1 MMIAPVILGATE
13 TFKPMSFDAPFQTS
27 LHAATGMGGGA
38 RPTTIMFTMITT
50 RMRDGA
56 G

>member
-1 MMIAPVILGATE
+1 MSNEAPV
-13 TFKPMSFDAPFQTS
+13 QTS

-38 RPTTIMFTMITT
+38 RLSTMMITITTT
-50 RMRDGA
+50 RMRGGA